1 MTVTDT
7 PPASLAGTLV
17 KLLNDDLA
25 AFEASDPHAPGIGP
39 SDSDRCRR
47 QVGYRVTETPPD
59 RPEDAT
65 LVRMAWVGTALH
77 KHIAQ
82 ARQLT
87 HPTWL
92 VEGLVYPPGLDRPG
106 TVDAYLDDLGNVDDI
121 KTKTHRGMDAILTRG
136 RAYDADRK
144 QVLVYG
150 LALQEAGCTVNTCS
164 VTYVDRNGLQDP
176 FVDTWSYDRQE
187 ALEALASLHALA
199 DAIDAGAELPRD
211 GRGPDTGRPCDTC
224 QWIKT
229 CWQLDSVP
237 EGYTA
242 QSAWLAPEEV
252 AEAADTLRLLRKDQA
267 ETKEAI
273 DYLRL
278 KLQGHNGAVFTDSD
292 GVQRQVKWSKGSTK
306 GGQLDSEAVRRRYAD
321 LGEDPPTLGTAP
333 KVSTPAVP

>member
-1 MTVTDT
+1 MTQTT
-7 PPASLAGTLV
+7 APPSLAHQLT
-17 KLLNDDLA
+17 KLLRDDLQA
-25 AFEASDPHAPGIGP
+25 YEDSDPHAPGIGP

-47 QVGYRVTETPPD
+47 QVGYRVTGTPPD

-77 KHIAQ
+77 KHVAE

-92 VEGLVYPPGLDRPG
+92 VEGKVQPPGLDREG
-106 TVDAYLDDLGNVDDI
+106 TVDAYLDDHANVDDI
-121 KTKTHRGMDAILTRG
+121 KTKTGRGYEAILTRG
-136 RAYDADRK
+136 RAYDGDRK

-150 LALQEAGCTVNTCS
+150 LALEEAGRVVRTCS
-164 VTYVDRNGLQDP
+164 VTYLDREGRHDP
-176 FVDTWSYDRQE
+176 FVDCWTYDRQE
-187 ALEALASLHALA
+187 ALAALAELHALA
-199 DAIDAGAELPRD
+199 DAIDAGADLPRD

-242 QSAWLAPEEV
+242 QSAGLAPAEV
-252 AEAADTLRLLRKDQA
+252 AEAAEQLRLLRAEQA
-267 ETKEAI
+267 EIKAAV

-278 KLQGHNGAVFTDSD
+278 QLVGHNGATFVDAEGIT
-292 GVQRQVKWSKGSTK
+292 RQVKWSKGSNR
-306 GGQLDSEAVRRRYAD
+306 GGQLDSAAVRARYAD
-321 LGEDPPTLGTAP
+321 LGEEPPTLGTAP
-333 KVSTPAVP
+333 KVSTPAVS